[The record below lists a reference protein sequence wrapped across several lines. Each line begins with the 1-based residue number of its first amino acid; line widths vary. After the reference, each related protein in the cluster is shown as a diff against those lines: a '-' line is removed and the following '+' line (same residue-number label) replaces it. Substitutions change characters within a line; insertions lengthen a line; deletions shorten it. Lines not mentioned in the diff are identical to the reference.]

1 MSYGKKCFVSNRN
14 FFRNSLNIFTSSNF
28 PLYFNEHVFSLS
40 FTINIKLILF
50 NSHCSAGYHHCSRDG
65 WMSNYDSGTAA
76 MEVVIMFS

>member
-1 MSYGKKCFVSNRN
+1 MSYGKKCFVSNRI
-14 FFRNSLNIFTSSNF
+14 SLEIRSIFYLVKF
-28 PLYFNEHVFSLS
+28 PTLFQRTCFL
-40 FTINIKLILF
+40 IKLYNKYQIDSF